1 MGSKNAI
8 AQRLERYVAHTKN
21 GKLLSNSFRTI
32 KYISF
37 LESLTLVLNEYLPYK
52 RKDLIK
58 ARIPDFAN
66 KQLGIDPKPE
76 IENNPDENHPEN
88 SL

>member
-21 GKLLSNSFRTI
+21 GKPLSHSFRTI
-32 KYISF
+32 KLISF
-37 LESLTLVLNEYLPYK
+37 LESLTMVINEYLPYK
-52 RKDLIK
+52 RNLIK
-58 ARIPDFAN
+58 AKIPEYAN

-76 IENNPDENHPEN
+76 IENHPDENHPEN

>member
-21 GKLLSNSFRTI
+21 GKLLCNSFRTI
-32 KYISF
+32 KSISF
-37 LESLTLVLNEYLPYK
+37 SESLTMVLNEYLPYK
-52 RKDLIK
+52 RKDSIK

-76 IENNPDENHPEN
+76 IENHPDENHPEN

>member
-1 MGSKNAI
+1 MVSHK
-8 AQRLERYVAHTKN
+8 VALRKTE
-21 GKLLSNSFRTI
+21 GGTSQLI
-32 KYISF
+32 WY
-37 LESLTLVLNEYLPYK
+37 LESLTMVLNEYLPYK

-58 ARIPDFAN
+58 AKIPEYAN

-76 IENNPDENHPEN
+76 IENHPDENQPDN